1 MTSLS
6 ALGFFRNDNAQ
17 FSELPDNSYEN
28 IFRMYSTRY
37 FSNQEYFYYNLLN
50 TVYFPKKIP
59 SAFFYVITLN
69 RLLPWTSISYNE
81 YQTMNLWWLICLV
94 NQIDNPVKYPVPG
107 TQLKIIK
114 TEYIRQILD
123 DIRTQLL

>member
-59 SAFFYVITLN
+59 PAFFYVITLN